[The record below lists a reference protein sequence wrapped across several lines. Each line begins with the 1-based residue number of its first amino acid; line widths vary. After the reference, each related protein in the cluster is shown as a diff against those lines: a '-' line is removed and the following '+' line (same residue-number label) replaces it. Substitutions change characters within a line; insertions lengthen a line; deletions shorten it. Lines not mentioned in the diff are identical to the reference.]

1 VSAGRAARL
10 VGPLASHHRGRLVE
24 ILEATGVFA
33 PAEIDVALEL
43 FDEGMRSAKSYELL
57 GAFDDQGA
65 LQGYACWGP
74 TPCSEGGYDLYWIA
88 VDPRAQGGGY
98 GSAMM
103 RAVEELLRTRGAR
116 LLVAETSSRDAY
128 AQTREFYER
137 GGYVERARV
146 SGFYAVDD
154 DRVIF
159 SKQLA
164 HRAGEEAR
172 HE

>member
-1 VSAGRAARL
+1 
-10 VGPLASHHRGRLVE
+10 
-24 ILEATGVFA
+24 
-33 PAEIDVALEL
+33 
-43 FDEGMRSAKSYELL
+43 MRSSESYELV
-57 GAFDDQGA
+57 GAFDDGGA

-74 TPCSEGGYDLYWIA
+74 TPGTDRGFDLYWIA

-98 GSAMM
+98 GSSLM
-103 RAVEELLRTRGAR
+103 RAVEEILRCRGAR

-137 GGYVERARV
+137 GGYMERARV
-146 SGFYAVDD
+146 RGFYAVDD

-159 SKQLA
+159 SKLLA
-164 HRAGEEAR
+164 VRAGEEAR

>member
-1 VSAGRAARL
+1 VSAGRTPRL
-10 VGPLASHHRGRLVE
+10 VGPLAQQHRERLVE

-33 PAEIDVALEL
+33 PSEIDVALEL
-43 FDEGMRSAKSYELL
+43 IDEGMRSSESYELM
-57 GAFDDQGA
+57 GVFDEHGA

-74 TPCSEGGYDLYWIA
+74 TPASDGGYDLYWIA
-88 VDPRAQGGGY
+88 VDPRAHGGGY
-98 GSAMM
+98 GGSLM
-103 RAVEELLRTRGAR
+103 RAVEELLRQRGAR

-128 AQTREFYER
+128 AQTRDFYTR

-146 SGFYAVDD
+146 RGFYAVDD

-164 HRAGEEAR
+164 VRAGEEAP
-172 HE
+172 

>member
-1 VSAGRAARL
+1 MSAGRLPRL
-10 VGPLASHHRGRLVE
+10 VGPLASHHRERLVE

-33 PAEIDVALEL
+33 PSEIDIALEL
-43 FDEGMRSAKSYELL
+43 FDEGMRSAESYELM
-57 GAFDDQGA
+57 GVFDEHGT

-74 TPCSEGGYDLYWIA
+74 TPGTDGGYDLYWIA

-98 GSAMM
+98 GGSLMG
-103 RAVEELLRTRGAR
+103 AVEELLRGRGAR

-146 SGFYAVDD
+146 AGFYAVDD

-164 HRAGEEAR
+164 VRAGEETP
-172 HE
+172 

>member
-10 VGPLASHHRGRLVE
+10 VGPLASHHRERLVE

-43 FDEGMRSAKSYELL
+43 FDEGMRSAESYELI
-57 GAFDDQGA
+57 GAFDEYGA

-74 TPCSEGGYDLYWIA
+74 TPGTDGGYDLYWIA
-88 VDPRAQGGGY
+88 VDPRAHGGGY
-98 GSAMM
+98 GRAMM
-103 RAVEELLRTRGAR
+103 RAVEELLRGRGAR
-116 LLVAETSSRDAY
+116 LLVAETSSRDVY
-128 AQTREFYER
+128 APTREFYER

-146 SGFYAVDD
+146 RRFYAVDD

-164 HRAGEEAR
+164 GRAGEETP
-172 HE
+172 

>member
-1 VSAGRAARL
+1 
-10 VGPLASHHRGRLVE
+10 
-24 ILEATGVFA
+24 
-33 PAEIDVALEL
+33 
-43 FDEGMRSAKSYELL
+43 
-57 GAFDDQGA
+57 
-65 LQGYACWGP
+65 
-74 TPCSEGGYDLYWIA
+74 
-88 VDPRAQGGGY
+88 
-98 GSAMM
+98 
-103 RAVEELLRTRGAR
+103 VEELLRARGAR

-164 HRAGEEAR
+164 LRAGEEAR